1 MISARRRAA
10 AASKRKSNNNGTEEG
25 CDTAFHPE
33 CDAMRIPK
41 QVHDTVVDMVGS
53 FVQHVVDHPVVQSLR
68 QGCVETQRRA
78 LLASVSSSTDD
89 SSITKVTLPR
99 KSKDTV
105 QQNQASS
112 LDGIDAADEERILIS
127 DIGIS
132 GVEGE
137 LQMAALRA
145 LQTKPNFAYTID
157 EVKDDV
163 KRVFETGFFS
173 SCRPRAEDTR
183 DGVRLTIEVTPNPE
197 LRGTVVTGA
206 TRLPQKVIQD
216 SFDGMRGRVLNLNS
230 LRGAV
235 ASLNQWYER
244 HGVLGQV
251 VDVQIGTDDV
261 ARIKVGEAV
270 VNRVNLRY
278 IDTETGES
286 REEGKTK
293 PDIILR
299 QLSTR
304 AGQVHSLKQSKADVE
319 AVYSMGLFEDVSI
332 RPQPAEGSTVENPL
346 VDLTLEVKERKKN
359 GGLAAGGGISA
370 AGAAEGSLPGFIGT
384 VSYSQRNL
392 FGLGQSLSAAAE
404 VGQADSTFRVAHTD
418 PWVRGDAFRTSRTI
432 VAQSTKMSVAP
443 IHARAAD
450 DTVDIS
456 SPDVERDGV
465 FVSRMLGSIEYGR
478 PLGVGWQ
485 GSLGLNW
492 QRAKCLN
499 DHNQT
504 ILNDVYGGPVIINR
518 GGHGCDTMALT
529 SIRVAYTAPKGDTE
543 LLASMEQALPLHKDW
558 LNFNRFSMRADKGI
572 GIGPLKFWASAK
584 GGAIVGDLPP
594 YESFP
599 LGGTN
604 SIRGYGEGSVGSAR
618 NYVAGTAEIR
628 FPIVSPLGGTVFVD
642 YGTDLGSGATIPGDP
657 AGCRQKPG
665 KGGGIG
671 AGVRVDTPIGP
682 LRFEYAM
689 NDARH
694 RRFHLGIG
702 NHG

>member
-1 MISARRRAA
+1 MISAGCRFRRRRRQVSSAA
-10 AASKRKSNNNGTEEG
+10 
-25 CDTAFHPE
+25 
-33 CDAMRIPK
+33 
-41 QVHDTVVDMVGS
+41 
-53 FVQHVVDHPVVQSLR
+53 
-68 QGCVETQRRA
+68 VETSEKQIPCDWARSLA
-78 LLASVSSSTDD
+78 KHVQTHVHTIVNTVEKCTETFLKSTNGLSNCSGLLLASVSSSTEDQ
-89 SSITKVTLPR
+89 KAVLP
-99 KSKDTV
+99 SKDR
-105 QQNQASS
+105 S
-112 LDGIDAADEERILIS
+112 LDGRLLMDSIMQNASETKENSTDDERIVIS
-127 DIGIS
+127 EVDIA
-132 GVEGE
+132 GVDGE
-137 LQMAALRA
+137 LKQAAVEA
-145 LQTKPNFAYTID
+145 LKTKPNFAYTID
-157 EVKDDV
+157 EVRDDV
-163 KRVFETGFFS
+163 RRVFETGYFS
-173 SCRPRAEDTR
+173 SCRPKAEDTR
-183 DGVRLTIEVTPNPE
+183 DGVKLTIEVTPNPE

-216 SFDGMRGRVLNLNS
+216 GFDGMRGKVLNLNS
-230 LRGAV
+230 LRNAV
-235 ASLNQWYER
+235 SSLNAWYEKN
-244 HGVLGQV
+244 GVLGQV
-251 VDVQIGTDDV
+251 VDVQMGSDDI
-261 ARIKVGEAV
+261 ARIKVGEAT
-270 VNRVNLRY
+270 VNRVSLRY
-278 IDTETGES
+278 IDPETGES

-304 AGQVHSLKQSKADVE
+304 PGQVHSLKQSKTDVE

-346 VDLTLEVKERKKN
+346 VDLTLEVKERKKT

-370 AGAAEGSLPGFIGT
+370 AGAAEGSLPGFVGT

-404 VGQADSTFRVAHTD
+404 VGQADSTFRISHTD

-432 VAQSTKMSVAP
+432 LAQSTKVGVAP

-450 DTVDIS
+450 DTVDSS
-456 SPDVERDGV
+456 SPGVERDGV

-499 DHNQT
+499 DHNDP
-504 ILNDVYGGPVIINR
+504 ILHDVYGGPVIINR
-518 GGHGCDTMALT
+518 GGHGRDTMALT
-529 SIRVAYTAPKGDTE
+529 SIRIAYTAPKGDTE
-543 LLASMEQALPLHKDW
+543 LLASMEQALPLHRDW

-572 GIGPLKFWASAK
+572 GLGPLKFWASAK

-628 FPIVSPLGGTVFVD
+628 FPIVAPLGGTVFAD

-689 NDARH
+689 NDMKH

>member
-1 MISARRRAA
+1 MQIDIAGVDDGELKRAA
-10 AASKRKSNNNGTEEG
+10 
-25 CDTAFHPE
+25 
-33 CDAMRIPK
+33 
-41 QVHDTVVDMVGS
+41 
-53 FVQHVVDHPVVQSLR
+53 
-68 QGCVETQRRA
+68 VEA
-78 LLASVSSSTDD
+78 L
-89 SSITKVTLPR
+89 K
-99 KSKDTV
+99 
-105 QQNQASS
+105 
-112 LDGIDAADEERILIS
+112 
-127 DIGIS
+127 
-132 GVEGE
+132 
-137 LQMAALRA
+137 
-145 LQTKPNFAYTID
+145 TKPNFAYTID
-157 EVKDDV
+157 EVRDDV
-163 KRVFETGFFS
+163 KRVFETGYFS
-173 SCRPRAEDTR
+173 SCRPKAEDTR
-183 DGVRLTIEVTPNPE
+183 DGVKLTIEVTPNPE

-216 SFDGMRGRVLNLNS
+216 GFDGMRGQVLNLNS
-230 LRGAV
+230 LRNAV
-235 ASLNQWYER
+235 SSLNAWYEKN
-244 HGVLGQV
+244 GVLGQV
-251 VDVQIGTDDV
+251 VDVQMGSDDI
-261 ARIKVGEAV
+261 ARIKVGEAT
-270 VNRVNLRY
+270 VNRVSLRY
-278 IDTETGES
+278 IDPETGES

-304 AGQVHSLKQSKADVE
+304 PGQVHSLKQSKTDVE

-346 VDLTLEVKERKKN
+346 VDLTLEVKERKKT

-370 AGAAEGSLPGFIGT
+370 AGAAEGSLPGFVGT

-404 VGQADSTFRVAHTD
+404 VGQADSTFRISHTD

-432 VAQSTKMSVAP
+432 CAQSTKVGVAP

-450 DTVDIS
+450 DTIDS
-456 SPDVERDGV
+456 SSTGVERDGV

-499 DHNQT
+499 DHNDP
-504 ILNDVYGGPVIINR
+504 ILHDVYGGPVIINR

-529 SIRVAYTAPKGDTE
+529 SIRIAYTYDIIAMHVSYCMHSFSSLFVFSLCRAPKGDTE
-543 LLASMEQALPLHKDW
+543 LLASMEQALPLHRDW

-572 GIGPLKFWASAK
+572 GLGPLKFWASAK

-618 NYVAGTAEIR
+618 NYLAGTAEIR
-628 FPIVSPLGGTVFVD
+628 FPIVAPLGGTVFAD

-665 KGGGIG
+665 KGGGVG

-689 NDARH
+689 NDMKH